1 MDNAIRNM
9 ENHLFEIKRD
19 MKENDYIKLMDELSE
34 INKYTPKEFKYTHR
48 VEYEMISHICY
59 IDDDEEF
66 LDVKKN
72 AYYDSYEQYQESEDA
87 IDEDY
92 ERVKEI
98 KTEGRFFCNTTE
110 IIGEHTHNPVEIMK
124 LVAEAKKNM
133 IDNFVNPIIFEE
145 HQREVQQYYTRY
157 LREWDDW
164 VRIVCDCPI
173 KITAVS
179 FIKVKDEI

>member
-1 MDNAIRNM
+1 
-9 ENHLFEIKRD
+9 
-19 MKENDYIKLMDELSE
+19 
-34 INKYTPKEFKYTHR
+34 
-48 VEYEMISHICY
+48 
-59 IDDDEEF
+59 
-66 LDVKKN
+66 
-72 AYYDSYEQYQESEDA
+72 
-87 IDEDY
+87 
-92 ERVKEI
+92 
-98 KTEGRFFCNTTE
+98 
-110 IIGEHTHNPVEIMK
+110 MK

-164 VRIVCDCPI
+164 VRIVCDCPL